1 VGRVKKRE
9 KGIDEKRAKN
19 IALVEHL
26 DYGIGMVINALIE
39 SGQYNN
45 TVIIFSSDNG
55 GHLPSGASNGKLR
68 GGKQDMYEG
77 GIRVPA
83 CMVWEGIIKPGSVS
97 DKLGLTMDFY
107 PSICSIAGSSLTHS
121 IDAVNLMPGLS
132 GNNKEEDNRMV
143 YFMRRE
149 GGIYGGLCY
158 YAARKGAYKLLQNN
172 PYEKYQM
179 FNLESDPYEELP
191 LDENLKQFGELKYGL
206 SQHIRK
212 SGGIAWQK
220 TGEK

>member
-1 VGRVKKRE
+1 
-9 KGIDEKRAKN
+9 
-19 IALVEHL
+19 
-26 DYGIGMVINALIE
+26 
-39 SGQYNN
+39 
-45 TVIIFSSDNG
+45 
-55 GHLPSGASNGKLR
+55 
-68 GGKQDMYEG
+68 
-77 GIRVPA
+77 VPA

-158 YAARKGAYKLLQNN
+158 YAARKGAY
-172 PYEKYQM
+172 
-179 FNLESDPYEELP
+179 
-191 LDENLKQFGELKYGL
+191 
-206 SQHIRK
+206 
-212 SGGIAWQK
+212 
-220 TGEK
+220 